1 MAVIPRLYNEL
12 AFLWPIISP
21 PSEYIDEAA
30 VFRDIVHEILGPGH
44 HSLLELGVGGGHN
57 LSHLTPDF
65 DCVAVDLSPEMT
77 ALSEQ
82 LNPGIEHHVGDMRDI
97 RLNRKFDSVLVHD
110 AASYLLSEQDLKNTF
125 ATAVIHLRP
134 GGVLMVAPDWVQETF
149 PDGWVFN
156 WDQEKDGTAI
166 SIEEVMEDSDTS
178 DTQVES
184 TYTYTITKNGETTV
198 EVDTHVTG
206 LFPINTW
213 TSLIEDAGFIV
224 EMRGLP
230 PNEGGYGSW
239 LFVGVKG
246 ATG

>member
-110 AASYLLSEQDLKNTF
+110 AASYLLSEQDLRNTF

-184 TYTYTITKNGETTV
+184 TYTYTIIKNGETTV

-224 EMRGLP
+224 EMRALP

>member
-184 TYTYTITKNGETTV
+184 TYTYTIIKNGETTV

-206 LFPINTW
+206 LFPIYTW

-224 EMRGLP
+224 EMRALL

-239 LFVGVKG
+239 LFVGV
-246 ATG
+246 TGTTR

>member
-97 RLNRKFDSVLVHD
+97 RLNRKFDSVLV
-110 AASYLLSEQDLKNTF
+110 L
-125 ATAVIHLRP
+125 
-134 GGVLMVAPDWVQETF
+134 
-149 PDGWVFN
+149 
-156 WDQEKDGTAI
+156 
-166 SIEEVMEDSDTS
+166 
-178 DTQVES
+178 
-184 TYTYTITKNGETTV
+184 
-198 EVDTHVTG
+198 
-206 LFPINTW
+206 
-213 TSLIEDAGFIV
+213 SLIHI
-224 EMRGLP
+224 
-230 PNEGGYGSW
+230 
-239 LFVGVKG
+239 
-246 ATG
+246 

>member
-125 ATAVIHLRP
+125 ATVAIHLRP

-156 WDQEKDGTAI
+156 WDQEKDGIAI

-224 EMRGLP
+224 EMRALP

-239 LFVGVKG
+239 LFVGVTG

>member
-178 DTQVES
+178 DTRVES

-224 EMRGLP
+224 EMRALP
-230 PNEGGYGSW
+230 PNEGGFGSW

>member
-1 MAVIPRLYNEL
+1 
-12 AFLWPIISP
+12 
-21 PSEYIDEAA
+21 
-30 VFRDIVHEILGPGH
+30 
-44 HSLLELGVGGGHN
+44 
-57 LSHLTPDF
+57 
-65 DCVAVDLSPEMT
+65 
-77 ALSEQ
+77 
-82 LNPGIEHHVGDMRDI
+82 
-97 RLNRKFDSVLVHD
+97 
-110 AASYLLSEQDLKNTF
+110 
-125 ATAVIHLRP
+125 
-134 GGVLMVAPDWVQETF
+134 MVAPDWVQETF

-224 EMRGLP
+224 EMRALL

-239 LFVGVKG
+239 LFVGVTG

>member
-246 ATG
+246 APG